1 MSNKTKK
8 YTRYFGN
15 NMRLD
20 LTYNGLI
27 SQCEIYNI
35 IEEIKNTAEK
45 DQIKMTDPVLQFI
58 ENYKNIESILS
69 KTDINI
75 FEYLY
80 LNRIQIHK
88 ILYID
93 DENIPITSQMMNNF
107 SDYYYLYFLIRDEE
121 TLNYKYEF
129 ELISKLHEKLI
140 ASKSSIQKII
150 YAKILLCFIKNY
162 LEIGEGECDD
172 KCNEIEGK
180 CRKLINSEK
189 DSLKNFNINLNLDKL
204 DEDDIGIDDIY
215 TNIIISLIKMDK
227 LNDSQETVNILTE
240 LDIKN
245 LRINKKIF
253 TNLETFLNKD
263 NLKQYIITKYDDLLN
278 KNIII
283 FYRML
288 FVYILKS
295 SDYIYYIPYLSEV
308 REKII
313 GLIKSNIHNFNNDLK
328 KNKNEENIIKLKE
341 VLSYFIEQD
350 YYIEQSKLAQI
361 EKIIKSNNPSGKSNA
376 FSNKYQS
383 NNSIMKST
391 SSNYSNNNSSTN
403 NPFNIFYNEIGDQVH
418 LSSAGNYIQNEQE
431 RNEIKSEQAYQ
442 ILCNSTFNLVVKYQ
456 KGQNMA
462 NINYTSITYGGD
474 ENQESA
480 LNLDINDIKMINSQ
494 NETLNINYEK
504 FLQFLDK
511 IEKELKSGF
520 RLEKE
525 SHIKIK
531 FFLKSSDIENNTNYN
546 LECNY
551 YIKDESIGESSF
563 TDEDFLNTTNH
574 TGLSYLINSLESS

>member
-35 IEEIKNTAEK
+35 IEEINNTAEK

-58 ENYKNIESILS
+58 ENYKNIESILT
-69 KTDINI
+69 KKDINI

-80 LNRIQIHK
+80 LNRIKIHK
-88 ILYID
+88 ILYEA
-93 DENIPITSQMMNNF
+93 DENITITSQMMNNF

-129 ELISKLHEKLI
+129 ELISKLHETLI

-162 LEIGEGECDD
+162 LEIGEGESDD
-172 KCNEIEGK
+172 ECNVMEGK
-180 CRKLINSEK
+180 CRELINSEK
-189 DSLKNFNINLNLDKL
+189 DFLKDFNINLNLDKL

-215 TNIIISLIKMDK
+215 TNIILSLIKMDK
-227 LNDSQETVNILTE
+227 LNDSQDTINILTE

-295 SDYIYYIPYLSEV
+295 SDYIYYIPYLLEV

-313 GLIKSNIHNFNNDLK
+313 ELIKSNIQNFNLDLK
-328 KNKNEENIIKLKE
+328 ENKHEDNIIKLKE

-361 EKIIKSNNPSGKSNA
+361 EKIIKINNPSGNSNA

-403 NPFNIFYNEIGDQVH
+403 NPFNIFYNEKGDLVH

-431 RNEIKSEQAYQ
+431 RNDIKSEQAYQ

-551 YIKDESIGESSF
+551 YIKDESIRESSF

>member
-35 IEEIKNTAEK
+35 IEEINSNDKK

-88 ILYID
+88 ILYIA

-129 ELISKLHEKLI
+129 ELISKLHETLI

-189 DSLKNFNINLNLDKL
+189 DCLKNFNINLNLDKL

-227 LNDSQETVNILTE
+227 LNDSQETINILTE

-313 GLIKSNIHNFNNDLK
+313 ELIKSNIHNFNNDLK
-328 KNKNEENIIKLKE
+328 NNKNEENIIKLKE

-494 NETLNINYEK
+494 NETLSVNYEK

-551 YIKDESIGESSF
+551 YIESIGESSF

>member
-35 IEEIKNTAEK
+35 IEEINNTAEK

-129 ELISKLHEKLI
+129 ELISKLHETLI

-328 KNKNEENIIKLKE
+328 NNKNEENIIKLKE

-350 YYIEQSKLAQI
+350 YYIEQSKLAQN
-361 EKIIKSNNPSGKSNA
+361 EKIIKNNNPSGKSNA

-403 NPFNIFYNEIGDQVH
+403 NPFNIFYNEKGDQVH

-431 RNEIKSEQAYQ
+431 GNDIKGEQAYQ

-551 YIKDESIGESSF
+551 YIKDESVRESFF

>member
-129 ELISKLHEKLI
+129 ELISKLHETLI

-172 KCNEIEGK
+172 KCNEIEDK

-313 GLIKSNIHNFNNDLK
+313 ELIKSNIHNFNNDLK
-328 KNKNEENIIKLKE
+328 NNKNEENIIKLKE

-403 NPFNIFYNEIGDQVH
+403 NPFNIFYNEKGDQVH

-431 RNEIKSEQAYQ
+431 GNEIKSEQAYQ

-551 YIKDESIGESSF
+551 YIKDESIRESSF